1 MSYPNCEVKTQRG
14 FGIFSPWNFE
24 RTRMRRTKA
33 EAAETRD
40 AILTAAEHVFLER
53 GVTQSTLMQIA
64 GHAGVTRGAIYFHFH
79 DKLDIFQALIS
90 RTRFPHEEIMLHAAA
105 CDHPNPLYVL
115 EQSILTAIELFI
127 TNERQQNVFTII
139 HQRCEY
145 VGENAPVVE
154 HLKEA
159 RANILS
165 LFIGL
170 LEVAERRGE
179 LSREWT
185 SFTAAQI
192 LLAVLGGL
200 LNEWLRSERSFDL
213 VGSGSKAIKT
223 MIQSMRSE
231 KFAVS

>member
-1 MSYPNCEVKTQRG
+1 
-14 FGIFSPWNFE
+14 
-24 RTRMRRTKA
+24 MRRTKA

-53 GVTQSTLMQIA
+53 GLTQSTLMEIA

-79 DKLDIFQALIS
+79 DKLDIFQALIN
-90 RTRFPHEEIMLHAAA
+90 RTRFPHEEIMLQAAA

-115 EQSILTAIELFI
+115 EQSILTALELFI
-127 TNERQQNVFTII
+127 TNERQQNLFTII

-145 VGENAPVVE
+145 VGEIAPLVE

-159 RANILS
+159 RANVLS
-165 LFIGL
+165 LFTGL

-179 LSREWT
+179 LSSAWT
-185 SFTAAQI
+185 SLSAAQI

-200 LNEWLRSERSFDL
+200 LNEWLRSERGFDL
-213 VGSGSKAIKT
+213 VSDGGKTIKT
-223 MIQSMRSE
+223 MMKSMRRE
-231 KFAVS
+231 PVPVA

>member
-1 MSYPNCEVKTQRG
+1 
-14 FGIFSPWNFE
+14 
-24 RTRMRRTKA
+24 MRRTKA

-53 GVTQSTLMQIA
+53 GLTQSTLMEIA

-79 DKLDIFQALIS
+79 DKLDIFQALIN
-90 RTRFPHEEIMLHAAA
+90 RTRFPHEEIMLQAAA

-115 EQSILTAIELFI
+115 EQSILTALELFI
-127 TNERQQNVFTII
+127 TNERQQNLFTII

-145 VGENAPVVE
+145 VGEIAPLVE

-159 RANILS
+159 RANVLS
-165 LFIGL
+165 LFTGL

-179 LSREWT
+179 LSSEWT
-185 SFTAAQI
+185 SLSAAQI

-200 LNEWLRSERSFDL
+200 LNEWLRSERGFDL
-213 VGSGSKAIKT
+213 VSDGGKTIKT
-223 MIQSMRSE
+223 MMKSMRRE
-231 KFAVS
+231 PVPVA

>member
-1 MSYPNCEVKTQRG
+1 M
-14 FGIFSPWNFE
+14 
-24 RTRMRRTKA
+24 
-33 EAAETRD
+33 
-40 AILTAAEHVFLER
+40 
-53 GVTQSTLMQIA
+53 
-64 GHAGVTRGAIYFHFH
+64 
-79 DKLDIFQALIS
+79 
-90 RTRFPHEEIMLHAAA
+90 
-105 CDHPNPLYVL
+105 
-115 EQSILTAIELFI
+115 ELFI

-154 HLKEA
+154 HLNEA
-159 RANILS
+159 RTNVLS

-185 SFTAAQI
+185 SYTAAQI

-231 KFAVS
+231 QFAVS

>member
-1 MSYPNCEVKTQRG
+1 
-14 FGIFSPWNFE
+14 
-24 RTRMRRTKA
+24 MRRTKA

-53 GVTQSTLMQIA
+53 GLTQSTLMEIA

-79 DKLDIFQALIS
+79 DKLDIFQALIN
-90 RTRFPHEEIMLHAAA
+90 RTRFPHEEIMLQAAA

-115 EQSILTAIELFI
+115 EQSILTALELFI
-127 TNERQQNVFTII
+127 TNERQQNLFTII

-145 VGENAPVVE
+145 VGEIAPLVE

-159 RANILS
+159 RANVLS
-165 LFIGL
+165 LFTGL

-179 LSREWT
+179 LSSEWN
-185 SFTAAQI
+185 SLSAAQI

-200 LNEWLRSERSFDL
+200 LNEWLRSERGFDL
-213 VGSGSKAIKT
+213 VSDGGKTIKT
-223 MIQSMRSE
+223 MMKSMRRE
-231 KFAVS
+231 PVPVA

>member
-1 MSYPNCEVKTQRG
+1 
-14 FGIFSPWNFE
+14 
-24 RTRMRRTKA
+24 MRRTKA

-53 GVTQSTLMQIA
+53 GLTQSTLMEIA

-79 DKLDIFQALIS
+79 DKLDIFQALIN
-90 RTRFPHEEIMLHAAA
+90 RTRFPHEEIMLQAAA

-115 EQSILTAIELFI
+115 EQSILTALELFI
-127 TNERQQNVFTII
+127 TNERQQNLCTII

-145 VGENAPVVE
+145 VGEIAPLVE

-159 RANILS
+159 RANVLS
-165 LFIGL
+165 LFTGL

-179 LSREWT
+179 LSSAWT
-185 SFTAAQI
+185 SLSAAQI

-200 LNEWLRSERSFDL
+200 LNEWLRSERGFDL
-213 VGSGSKAIKT
+213 VSDGGKTIKT
-223 MIQSMRSE
+223 MMKSMRRE
-231 KFAVS
+231 PVPVA

>member
-1 MSYPNCEVKTQRG
+1 MSYPNCELQTEEVLEA
-14 FGIFSPWNFE
+14 ISLWNIE
-24 RTRMRRTKA
+24 RIRMRRTKA

-40 AILTAAEHVFLER
+40 AILAAAEHVFLER
-53 GVTQSTLMQIA
+53 GVTQSTLMEIA
-64 GHAGVTRGAIYFHFH
+64 RYAGVTRGAIYFHFH

-90 RTRFPHEEIMLHAAA
+90 RTRFPHEEIMLQAAA

-115 EQSILTAIELFI
+115 EQSILTAIELFM

-139 HQRCEY
+139 YQRCEY
-145 VGENAPVVE
+145 VGENIPVVE

-159 RANILS
+159 RAKVLS

-200 LNEWLRSERSFDL
+200 LNEWLRSERGFDL

-231 KFAVS
+231 QSVAS

>member
-1 MSYPNCEVKTQRG
+1 
-14 FGIFSPWNFE
+14 
-24 RTRMRRTKA
+24 MRRTKA

-53 GVTQSTLMQIA
+53 GLTQSTLMEIA

-79 DKLDIFQALIS
+79 DKLDIFQALIN
-90 RTRFPHEEIMLHAAA
+90 RTRFPHEEIMLQAAA

-115 EQSILTAIELFI
+115 EQSILTALELFI
-127 TNERQQNVFTII
+127 TNERQQNLFTII

-145 VGENAPVVE
+145 VGEIAPLVE

-159 RANILS
+159 RANVLS
-165 LFIGL
+165 LFTGL

-179 LSREWT
+179 LSSEWN
-185 SFTAAQI
+185 SLSAAQI

-200 LNEWLRSERSFDL
+200 LNEWLRSERGFDL
-213 VGSGSKAIKT
+213 VSDGGKAIKT
-223 MIQSMRSE
+223 MMKSMRRE
-231 KFAVS
+231 PVPVA

>member
-1 MSYPNCEVKTQRG
+1 
-14 FGIFSPWNFE
+14 
-24 RTRMRRTKA
+24 MRRTKA

-53 GVTQSTLMQIA
+53 GLTQSTLMEIA

-79 DKLDIFQALIS
+79 DKLDIFQALIN
-90 RTRFPHEEIMLHAAA
+90 RTRFPHEEIMLQAAA

-115 EQSILTAIELFI
+115 EQSILTALELFI
-127 TNERQQNVFTII
+127 TNERQQNLFTII

-145 VGENAPVVE
+145 VGEIAPLVE

-159 RANILS
+159 RANVLS
-165 LFIGL
+165 LFTGL

-179 LSREWT
+179 LSSEWT
-185 SFTAAQI
+185 SLSAAQI

-200 LNEWLRSERSFDL
+200 LNAWLRSERGFDL
-213 VGSGSKAIKT
+213 VSDGGKAITT
-223 MIQSMRSE
+223 MMKSMRREPVPVAYSCPLYLQ
-231 KFAVS
+231 

>member
-1 MSYPNCEVKTQRG
+1 
-14 FGIFSPWNFE
+14 
-24 RTRMRRTKA
+24 MRRTKA

-53 GVTQSTLMQIA
+53 GLTQSTLMEIA

-79 DKLDIFQALIS
+79 DKLDIFQALIN
-90 RTRFPHEEIMLHAAA
+90 RTRFPHEEIMLQAAA

-115 EQSILTAIELFI
+115 EQSILTALELFI
-127 TNERQQNVFTII
+127 TNERQQNLFTII

-145 VGENAPVVE
+145 VGEIAPLVE

-159 RANILS
+159 RANVLS
-165 LFIGL
+165 LFTGL

-179 LSREWT
+179 LSSEWT
-185 SFTAAQI
+185 SLSAAQI

-200 LNEWLRSERSFDL
+200 LNEWLRSERGFDL
-213 VGSGSKAIKT
+213 VSDGGKTIKT
-223 MIQSMRSE
+223 MIKSMRRE
-231 KFAVS
+231 PVPVA